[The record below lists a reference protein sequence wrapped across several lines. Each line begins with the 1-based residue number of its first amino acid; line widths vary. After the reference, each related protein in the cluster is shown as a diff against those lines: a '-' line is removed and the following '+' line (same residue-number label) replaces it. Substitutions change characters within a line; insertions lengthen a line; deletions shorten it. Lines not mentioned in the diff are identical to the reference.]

1 MCCISAPIKVVGSTK
16 IFCAPNSDNTRQV
29 TVYENVVDNVTQ
41 NNIMILPV
49 PFPDTVEF
57 HNLSEYSKF
66 FNDCSKSFVT
76 VYPTNN
82 FLGTDGQTYT
92 NEGDVVMRGKSALKV
107 IDVGSYKVSLA
118 NNLEDLNNLDEKHF
132 VLTKEVYKFMKKH
145 YNYGFMGFVV
155 CKLVLGNKEYHPIA
169 YSHNIYKKKI
179 FIPTKHF
186 HMHEHVTDG
195 FNGFNHYGFMSDV
208 LIDKPKTID
217 DGSYADDWHHDIYI
231 YNGNIGKNAKLDAM
245 IKKTISD
252 PKGSA
257 GIHYEWSK
265 DITFNFDKID
275 FNLGKKCREFQ
286 KFQIIGRHPNI
297 DLITY
302 VA

>member
-1 MCCISAPIKVVGSTK
+1 
-16 IFCAPNSDNTRQV
+16 
-29 TVYENVVDNVTQ
+29 
-41 NNIMILPV
+41 
-49 PFPDTVEF
+49 
-57 HNLSEYSKF
+57 
-66 FNDCSKSFVT
+66 
-76 VYPTNN
+76 
-82 FLGTDGQTYT
+82 
-92 NEGDVVMRGKSALKV
+92 
-107 IDVGSYKVSLA
+107 LA

-186 HMHEHVTDG
+186 HMHDNNIG
-195 FNGFNHYGFMSDV
+195 AFNSFDHYGFMSDV

-231 YNGNIGKNAKLDAM
+231 YNGNIGKNAKLDEM
-245 IKKTISD
+245 IKKTIND

-257 GIHYEWSK
+257 GIRYEWSK
-265 DITFNFDKID
+265 DITFDFDKID
-275 FNLGKKCREFQ
+275 FNLSKKCHEFQ
-286 KFQIIGRHPNI
+286 KFQISKFAKIRNPTQ
-297 DLITY
+297 DLLVVCVAKRLIPLDQRFIYQNNKSENLNLNRDHLGQFLSVLSKSILANVSTFYNCFDFPSKIILLKITRNGILKCY
-302 VA
+302 GAFKFSKRINKL